1 MEDRPSNKGGPPK
14 APVSHA
20 PESSGIA
27 SLTSLKAAGRAFSF
41 GRKKAEL
48 GNTVTRP
55 RIDHAQTDGSAHY
68 TRERAYTES
77 SHASESTA
85 TPPKLLDT
93 GLDFGS
99 TDNFG
104 RMFESFDNAKQQDN
118 KGQSALGFIETESP
132 RNMTPTG
139 AHDYPGA
146 KRMDTASASAVWNK
160 PALTGG
166 SRPWAESDVIEEFSL
181 PKSHAMERT
190 FSYENGQEKIDYG
203 PPQKSKTAPL
213 PIPVNP
219 LPQHI
224 SGTRKFPVQASR
236 SSTNAAQKISAHDP
250 ASATYHDADARL
262 VMDSISAS
270 RRLERSYAGGVQDSD
285 DEDNP
290 TAHLVPQSKAS
301 QGPQPSSTTSRLL
314 DTRDSPPS
322 WLDARNRRNIPMDAH
337 KSSAGISGAK
347 IADISHEE
355 ERSMFDASP
364 PLPIRTAAPTRPR
377 VHHLP
382 KAQTQNKIMTPTQFE
397 RYKKEQEMNSAISQQ
412 TSREESD
419 EDGNSDDDEDEDEA
433 ERNKQVIKQRRKQEA
448 HMAVYRQ
455 QMMKMTGD
463 QPADLSSTKLRPS
476 LDRSSASTPNLVNR
490 SSAIEIN
497 FDKPKNDGRASD
509 DEDEDV
515 PLGVLAAH
523 GFPSKNRPPSATGA
537 RDSRVQ
543 YKSESYPP
551 PPASTSG
558 ASHGGRAS
566 GLPPFARN
574 LPQDPYFGAS
584 LVNPSNRESLAYNH
598 QGSGL
603 VFGGPQPNVPAG
615 GLVGV
620 IAGEEQAR
628 AARRGSPNHQ
638 GNYGSPLPPGMTQ
651 IPGMPPGM
659 PPMMTAQEQATA
671 QMSEQMN
678 QMVQM
683 QMQWMQQMQQ
693 MMAAGMQFPP
703 GQQIPPMAP
712 GPSPVRLP
720 SPMQPASG
728 QPQRPNSSGPHAT
741 LGAPKAPPLSGRAM
755 SMMGS
760 TGPSHTWAS
769 QQMNHK
775 QSVTAFAGGGLG
787 GSGAGYAPSIA
798 PSERSN
804 VGMPSRY
811 RPVSTA
817 PPDEQRSQAH
827 SRTSTMNSN
836 TLRPGGA
843 SKDGRLST
851 SRERKSNLSLRPES
865 HAIFKKAGSD
875 DDDDEEGWEEMKLKR
890 EKKRNLWRLNKKKDE
905 QSTGGLEY
913 YDYSEE

>member
-1 MEDRPSNKGGPPK
+1 MDDRPPNKGGPPK
-14 APVSHA
+14 ASVSHA
-20 PESSGIA
+20 PESYGIA
-27 SLTSLKAAGRAFSF
+27 SLKAAGRAFSF
-41 GRKKAEL
+41 GRKKAEI
-48 GNTVTRP
+48 GNTVPRP

-77 SHASESTA
+77 SHASGSTA

-104 RMFESFDNAKQQDN
+104 RIFESFDNAKEHDV
-118 KGQSALGFIETESP
+118 KGQSALGVIEPESP
-132 RNMTPTG
+132 RIMSPT
-139 AHDYPGA
+139 AAYDYPGA
-146 KRMDTASASAVWNK
+146 KRMDAASTFPVW
-160 PALTGG
+160 
-166 SRPWAESDVIEEFSL
+166 SRPAQSDVIDQTFL

-190 FSYENGQEKIDYG
+190 FSYEDGREKIDYG
-203 PPQKSKTAPL
+203 LPQKSKTAPL
-213 PIPVNP
+213 PNPVNP
-219 LPQHI
+219 LPQHT
-224 SGTRKFPVQASR
+224 SGNRNYPVQAPR
-236 SSTNAAQKISAHDP
+236 SSMLAAQKGSTDDP
-250 ASATYHDADARL
+250 ASTSYHDADARL

-270 RRLERSYAGGVQDSD
+270 RRLERSSTGGFQDSD

-290 TAHLVPQSKAS
+290 TARLVPQFKAS
-301 QGPQPSSTTSRLL
+301 RGTQPSSTKSGLFGNRETL
-314 DTRDSPPS
+314 PS
-322 WLDARNRRNIPMDAH
+322 WLDVRERGDIPNKSLSGIP
-337 KSSAGISGAK
+337 KSSDLSR
-347 IADISHEE
+347 EE

-364 PLPIRTAAPTRPR
+364 PLPARTTAPTRPR
-377 VHHLP
+377 THHLTKP
-382 KAQTQNKIMTPTQFE
+382 QTQNKIMTPTQFE
-397 RYKKEQEMNSAISQQ
+397 RYKKEQEMNSAIKQQ
-412 TSREESD
+412 TSREES
-419 EDGNSDDDEDEDEA
+419 EESNSDEDEDEDEA

-463 QPADLSSTKLRPS
+463 QPADLSSMKLRPS
-476 LDRSSASTPNLVNR
+476 LDRSSASTPNLANR
-490 SSAIEIN
+490 SSTIDIN
-497 FDKPKNDGRASD
+497 FDKPASDSRASD
-509 DEDEDV
+509 GEDEDV

-551 PPASTSG
+551 PPASISG
-558 ASHGGRAS
+558 ASHAGRPS

-584 LVNPSNRESLAYNH
+584 LVNPSNRESLAHNH
-598 QGSGL
+598 QGSGS
-603 VFGGPQPNVPAG
+603 VFGSPQPNIPAG

-651 IPGMPPGM
+651 MPGMPPGM

-693 MMAAGMQFPP
+693 MMAGGMQFPP
-703 GQQIPPMAP
+703 GQQLPPMAP
-712 GPSPVRLP
+712 GPSPMRLP

-741 LGAPKAPPLSGRAM
+741 LGAPKAQPVSGRAM

-760 TGPSHTWAS
+760 TGPSQTWAS
-769 QQMNHK
+769 QQMNNR
-775 QSVTAFAGGGLG
+775 QSVTAG
-787 GSGAGYAPSIA
+787 GSGAGYPPSIA

-811 RPVSTA
+811 RPVSMA
-817 PPDEQRSQAH
+817 PPDEQRSQTH
-827 SRTSTMNSN
+827 SRSSTMNSN

-851 SRERKSNLSLRPES
+851 SRERKSNLSLRPDS
-865 HAIFKKAGSD
+865 HSSFRKAGSD

-913 YDYSEE
+913 YDYTE

>member
-1 MEDRPSNKGGPPK
+1 MEDRPPNKGGPPK
-14 APVSHA
+14 ASVSYA
-20 PESSGIA
+20 PESSGMA
-27 SLTSLKAAGRAFSF
+27 SLKAAGRAFSF
-41 GRKKAEL
+41 GRKKAET
-48 GNTVTRP
+48 GNPVPRP

-104 RMFESFDNAKQQDN
+104 RMFESFDNARDQDT
-118 KGQSALGFIETESP
+118 KGQSVLGVIEPESS
-132 RNMTPTG
+132 RKTAPTG
-139 AHDYPGA
+139 AYDYPGA
-146 KRMDTASASAVWNK
+146 KRMDTASAFPVWNR
-160 PALTGG
+160 PAK
-166 SRPWAESDVIEEFSL
+166 SDVMDKIFL

-190 FSYENGQEKIDYG
+190 FSYEDGQERIDYG
-203 PPQKSKTAPL
+203 PPQKSQTAPL
-213 PIPVNP
+213 PNSVNP

-224 SGTRKFPVQASR
+224 SGNRRFPVQAPR
-236 SSTNAAQKISAHDP
+236 SSTNAAQKNPTPDP
-250 ASATYHDADARL
+250 DSATYHDADARL

-270 RRLERSYAGGVQDSD
+270 RRLERSSAAGFQDSD

-290 TAHLVPQSKAS
+290 TAHLVPQFKAS
-301 QGPQPSSTTSRLL
+301 QGFQPSSTKSGLFGNRET
-314 DTRDSPPS
+314 PPS
-322 WLDARNRRNIPMDAH
+322 WLDARDRGDVPN
-337 KSSAGISGAK
+337 KSLPGIQKSP
-347 IADISHEE
+347 DISREE

-364 PLPIRTAAPTRPR
+364 PLPARTTAPTRPR

-397 RYKKEQEMNSAISQQ
+397 RYKKEQEMNSAINQQ

-419 EDGNSDDDEDEDEA
+419 EDGNSDEDEDEA
-433 ERNKQVIKQRRKQEA
+433 ERNKQVVKQRRKQEA

-463 QPADLSSTKLRPS
+463 QPADLSSMKLRPS
-476 LDRSSASTPNLVNR
+476 LDRSSASTPNLANR
-490 SSAIEIN
+490 SSTIDIN
-497 FDKPKNDGRASD
+497 FDKPTNEGRASD

-551 PPASTSG
+551 PPASTSS
-558 ASHGGRAS
+558 ASHGGKAS

-598 QGSGL
+598 QGSGS

-651 IPGMPPGM
+651 VPGMPPGM

-703 GQQIPPMAP
+703 GQQLPPPMAP
-712 GPSPVRLP
+712 GPSPMRLP

-741 LGAPKAPPLSGRAM
+741 LGAPKAQPVSGRAM

-760 TGPSHTWAS
+760 TGPLQPWAS
-769 QQMNHK
+769 QQMNNR
-775 QSVTAFAGGGLG
+775 QSVAAG
-787 GSGAGYAPSIA
+787 GSGAGYPPSIA

-827 SRTSTMNSN
+827 SRSSTMNSN
-836 TLRPGGA
+836 TLHPGGA

-851 SRERKSNLSLRPES
+851 SRERKSNLSLRPDS
-865 HAIFKKAGSD
+865 HSSFQKAGSD

-890 EKKRNLWRLNKKKDE
+890 EKKRNLWRLNKKKDD

-913 YDYSEE
+913 YDYTEE